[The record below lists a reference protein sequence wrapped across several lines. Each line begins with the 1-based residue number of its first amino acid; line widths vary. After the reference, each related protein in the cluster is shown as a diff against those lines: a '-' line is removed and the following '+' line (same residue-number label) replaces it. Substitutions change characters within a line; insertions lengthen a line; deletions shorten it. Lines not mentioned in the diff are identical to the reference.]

1 MNIEFSELNA
11 SEAAPDVLIIGS
23 GPAGLAVA
31 CGLEG
36 SGLRVLVVEG
46 GNWTENPAQ
55 ESAYYSGEAVAA
67 HPTPPEF
74 RRQRFG
80 GTSHL
85 WGGRCVPL
93 DALDF
98 EKRPQVPL
106 SGWPISLPELLPYYE
121 QANQWMDAGEAN
133 FYPKSL
139 QNQQPLLAG
148 LGEAVDELQ
157 ERIERYSLPTDVGQ
171 AHRARLSAST
181 QVQMLLHTRVVG
193 LNMEPHHGEHG
204 SQESVSSVA
213 LFHVPTGER
222 KTLACRHVVVCGG
235 GLEATR
241 LLLATQQRHAS
252 WARFSHS
259 LGKYYTCHFDAIVG
273 RLVVGRLQAGAERPP
288 FEFERTRDGVY
299 ARRKLQF
306 TREHQHKLGLLNGA
320 YRLHFPAY
328 ADASHGSG
336 VLSTIYLVKSI
347 LPGEHQRLLNHGQVP
362 GTARRWPHVRNV
374 LMGLPDIARFAWDY
388 LFRIKLARRKLPYTL
403 VPNRNGSY
411 PIEFNGEQIPH
422 ADNQVSLLSQTDP
435 SGMPNIRIQW
445 KLTEQDVASA
455 VAGFK
460 ELQRVIGQHTS
471 AKLEFDV
478 ARLPQQMAAALPV
491 GGHHMGTTRMGV
503 DGDGCSVVNANL
515 GVHGVHNLSV
525 CAASVMPTCGHANPT
540 LTVVALAFRLADHLK
555 ATLQK

>member
-1 MNIEFSELNA
+1 MIVTFSELEA
-11 SEAAPDVLIIGS
+11 TEAAPDVLVIGS
-23 GPAGLAVA
+23 GPAGLALA

-46 GNWTENPAQ
+46 GSWEENPAQ
-55 ESAYYSGEAVAA
+55 EAAYYSGEAVAA

-93 DALDF
+93 DAVDF

-106 SGWPISLPELLPYYE
+106 SGWPIRLPELLPYYE
-121 QANQWMDAGEAN
+121 QANQWMDAGEAD
-133 FYPKSL
+133 FSPKSL
-139 QNQQPLLAG
+139 LNQNPLLAG
-148 LGEAVDELQ
+148 MGEAEDVLQ
-157 ERIERYSLPTDVGQ
+157 ERIERYSLPTDVGH
-171 AHRARLSAST
+171 AHRARLMASQ
-181 QVQMLLHTRVVG
+181 QVQVLLDTRVVG
-193 LNMEPHHGEHG
+193 LNINSQGQ
-204 SQESVSSVA
+204 QESVHTVA
-213 LFHVPTGER
+213 VFHVPTGSR
-222 KTLACRHVVVCGG
+222 QTLACRHVVVCGG

-241 LLLATQQRHAS
+241 LLLATLQRTPS
-252 WARFSHS
+252 WSRFSPS

-273 RLVVGRLQAGAERPP
+273 SLQTGAERPP

-306 TREHQHKLGLLNGA
+306 TQEHQRKLGLLNGT

-347 LPGEHQRLLNHGQVP
+347 LPGEHQRLLNHGQIP
-362 GTARRWPHVRNV
+362 GTASRLPHVINV
-374 LMGLPDIARFAWDY
+374 FKGLPDIARFAWDY
-388 LFRIKLARRKLPYTL
+388 LFRIKLATRKLPYTL
-403 VPNRNGSY
+403 VPNRNGTY

-422 ADNQVSLLSQTDP
+422 VDNQVSLLDQTDP

-445 KLTEQDVASA
+445 KLTEQDVQSA

-460 ELQRVIGQHTS
+460 ELQQVIARHTS
-471 AKLEFDV
+471 AKLLFDEV
-478 ARLPQQMAAALPV
+478 HLAQQMADALPV

-503 DGDGCSVVNANL
+503 EGDGCSVVNADL
-515 GVHGVHNLSV
+515 GVHGVRNLSV

-555 ATLQK
+555 ATLPQ